1 MNQRTARVVGSVRVL
16 RAGLWHLRNGG
27 LAALFEFRR
36 RSNAE
41 SQWLRS
47 ARSRWS
53 LTFGRQTKTVRNIG
67 RWSVVVEGNSAR
79 REPLKVGIIL
89 DAFSEIAFRLEWDQ
103 VALLPGTWKQQ
114 IAEKPLDMLFVE
126 SAWHGNGDAWQ
137 YQLTG
142 SKAPSA
148 QLRALVDHCRSL
160 RIPTVFW
167 NKEDPV
173 HFSDFIATAALFDYV
188 YTTDVNMVPEYVSRL
203 GHSRVGVLPFAAQQ
217 SIHNPV
223 RPRGWSEESL
233 RDSAF
238 AGTYFRH
245 KYPERRQQMDDLIG
259 GAIRAATKTR
269 GTFDIFSRFMKT
281 DPNYEFPK
289 QWQQYVRGELTYEQM
304 LTAYRSYRTFL
315 NVNSVVGSPS
325 MCARRIFEITACGTP
340 VVSAPSEAIDAF
352 FPDGGVLQAGSEQV
366 AYDTVR
372 ALTRS
377 PELRDRLTAV
387 GQRQIWLK
395 NTYTDRVDQILED
408 VGLGDRK
415 YVRPTVSALISTNR
429 PQQLEH
435 VLAGMREQ
443 KEVELEILVLTHG
456 FEPSVDEKAHLESRF
471 GPVQWLTAE
480 PSVPLGECYNILA
493 RAASGDVV
501 AKIDDDDI
509 YGPYYLFGQLAA
521 MDYSGA
527 DIVGK
532 GAHYV
537 YLEGMDATVLRFPE
551 TEHKYRDFVS
561 GPTIVAKRSVV
572 LVNPFPQ
579 VWRGE
584 DTGFL
589 RGARDN
595 GAVTFSAG
603 RFDFI
608 QVRSSGTHT
617 WSIEDSEILATAQ
630 VSSYGLAK
638 DHVIF

>member
-1 MNQRTARVVGSVRVL
+1 MAAFLAEVRTQ
-16 RAGLWHLRNGG
+16 LWHFRKGGVVALR
-27 LAALFEFRR
+27 EHRR
-36 RSNAE
+36 RLKAG
-41 SQWLRS
+41 
-47 ARSRWS
+47 
-53 LTFGRQTKTVRNIG
+53 GRQFRPGHLRKTRGAGGPRSIAYSLQPWANAVTGVGDPRC
-67 RWSVVVEGNSAR
+67 SV
-79 REPLKVGIIL
+79 KVGTIL
-89 DAFSEIAFRLEWDQ
+89 DTFSQLAFAPEWDQ
-103 VALLPGTWKQQ
+103 VPLMHATWRQQ
-114 IAEKPLDMLFVE
+114 IEDSKLDLLFVE
-126 SAWHGNGDAWQ
+126 SAWHGSGDSWRHRVSRPEVI
-137 YQLTG
+137 G
-142 SKAPSA
+142 D
-148 QLRALVDHCRSL
+148 LVAHCRAGG
-160 RIPTVFW
+160 IPTVFW

-173 HFSDFIATAALFDYV
+173 HFSDFIDTAALFDYV

-203 GHSRVGVLPFAAQQ
+203 GHTRVGVLPFAAQQ

-395 NTYTDRVDQILED
+395 NTYTHRVDQILED

-480 PSVPLGECYNILA
+480 PTVPLGECYNILA

-572 LVNPFPQ
+572 LANPFPQ

-589 RGARDN
+589 RSARDN

-617 WSIEDSEILATAQ
+617 WSIEDSEILATAK

>member
-1 MNQRTARVVGSVRVL
+1 MVAFLAEVRTQ
-16 RAGLWHLRNGG
+16 LWHFRKGGVVALR
-27 LAALFEFRR
+27 EHRR
-36 RSNAE
+36 RLKAG
-41 SQWLRS
+41 
-47 ARSRWS
+47 
-53 LTFGRQTKTVRNIG
+53 GRQLRPGHLWETRAAGG
-67 RWSVVVEGNSAR
+67 RRSIAYSLQLWANTSTGVEGPRCSV
-79 REPLKVGIIL
+79 KVGTIL
-89 DAFSEIAFRLEWDQ
+89 DTFSELAFAPEWDQ
-103 VALLPGTWKQQ
+103 VPLKHATWRQQ
-114 IAEKPLDMLFVE
+114 IEDSKLDLLFVE
-126 SAWHGNGDAWQ
+126 SAWHGSGDSWRHRVSRPEV
-137 YQLTG
+137 LG
-142 SKAPSA
+142 D
-148 QLRALVDHCRSL
+148 LVAHCRSVG
-160 RIPTVFW
+160 IPTVFW

-188 YTTDVNMVPEYVSRL
+188 YTTDVNMVAEYVSRL
-203 GHSRVGVLPFAAQQ
+203 GHSRVSVLPFAAQQ

-259 GAIRAATKTR
+259 GAIRAAKKTR

-395 NTYTDRVDQILED
+395 NTYTHRVDQILED

-589 RGARDN
+589 RSARDN

-617 WSIEDSEILATAQ
+617 WSIEDSEILATAK